1 MKKKIIAVL
10 VSFLVVVP
18 SFAVLNEKDL
28 SQTLSVLRYELRTT
42 NIQME
47 RYKGFVSR
55 STAMQHDQLVHLME
69 RCNELS
75 LMLYSQKQDYTFDL
89 TYALDEVTR
98 EYRAYG
104 QKRLPYDK
112 ILSSLDIEIE
122 RYKRLIHTLKCLPP
136 ALIDNPNDSLSLNYE
151 QPSDSLLAI
160 RDSLLQER
168 RKVHEKLLAD
178 MAKVQMQAQK
188 MDSVAQFVLDSTA
201 RADRDSCI
209 LYAQSLLDV
218 FELSKSQILDD
229 NYSYDDADQRL
240 KEAYDYAQNRYRL
253 VQKNIFVHGQTN
265 YVRILKNFRQNF
277 NLAMRDTKDK
287 YSREYFGDVQSEW
300 RGPMVIGLIGIVLF
314 YLILAVILAA
324 VLVKV
329 AMKYIPYLRTGD
341 FKAHKPVF
349 LLLTGSVIFAVT
361 VLIARAAADQHF
373 FRMAS
378 VLLVDYALML
388 AAVFASLLIRLDSD
402 QIRPGIMAYTPIIIL
417 AITVIFFRIIFI
429 PNRLLNIVFPPLLA
443 IFAIWQYLVWKKNKT
458 RVPKADRFYMMAS
471 LVVIT
476 ASCIVSCVGYVLIAI
491 QFVIWWLFQL
501 TFIQAITT
509 IYYLIGLFKDKF
521 MAKRMRAYR
530 IKHSYLDFSV
540 PGTTIEVS
548 WFYDLVIMV
557 VMPIAGVLSVPLSVY
572 MAANVFDLSEVIL
585 KFIFYP
591 FLNYEKII
599 HLSMSKI
606 VVVLSMYYIFRYL
619 IYVLKS
625 AYRVW
630 KTRREIGK
638 TGQEKIQANQ
648 LNLTLSNNM
657 ISLFG
662 WGLYIIIALGMLKI
676 PTSALKTIGA
686 GLAAGMGFAMKDI
699 LNNFFY
705 GIQLMSGRLRVG
717 DKVEC
722 DGVRGTVDSINY
734 QSTQIISEEGSIM
747 AFPNANLFNKNFKN
761 LTKNH
766 SYELL
771 KLPFGVKYGTD
782 VDMVRKLIVKALKT
796 LQKKDVYGNDIVD
809 PKFGVQVRFMDFGDN
824 SVNLSVYQ
832 FVTVESKYSYA
843 SKAKEIIYNTLNSN
857 GIEIPFPQR
866 DVYVKTVPD
875 SDRKV

>member
-1 MKKKIIAVL
+1 MKKKIIAIL

-28 SQTLSVLRYELRTT
+28 ASTLSVLRHELRTT
-42 NIQME
+42 KVQME
-47 RYKGFVSR
+47 KYQGFVSR
-55 STAMQHDQLVHLME
+55 NAAMQHEQLVRLME

-104 QKRLPYDK
+104 QTRLPFDK
-112 ILSSLDIEIE
+112 IITSLDIEIE
-122 RYKRLIHTLKCLPP
+122 RYQRLIHTLKCLPP
-136 ALIDNPNDSLSLNYE
+136 ALVENPNDSLVLFPAE
-151 QPSDSLLAI
+151 TPSDSLQAV
-160 RDSLLQER
+160 RDSLQEQR

-178 MAKVQMQAQK
+178 MAKVRMEAQK
-188 MDSVAQFVLDSTA
+188 MDSVSQFVLDSAA

-209 LYAQSLLDV
+209 IYAQSMLDM

-240 KEAYDYAQNRYRL
+240 KEAYDYAQNRYRQ
-253 VQKNIFVHGQTN
+253 VQKNIFVHGQIG
-265 YVRILKNFRQNF
+265 YVKILKNFRQNF
-277 NLAMRDTKDK
+277 NLAVRDTKDK
-287 YSREYFGDVQSEW
+287 YSREFFGSVHSEW
-300 RGPMVIGLIGIVLF
+300 RGPMVIGLMGIVLF
-314 YLILAVILAA
+314 YLILSVIIAS
-324 VLVKV
+324 VLLKV
-329 AMKYIPYLRTGD
+329 AMKFIPYFRSRD
-341 FKAHKPVF
+341 FVSHKPLF
-349 LLLTGSVIFAVT
+349 LLFIGSVIFAVT
-361 VLIARAAADQHF
+361 VIGARAAADSHF

-388 AAVFASLLIRLDSD
+388 AAIFASLLIRL
-402 QIRPGIMAYTPIIIL
+402 RPEQMKHGISAYLPIILL
-417 AITVIFFRIIFI
+417 AIIVIFFRIIFI
-429 PNRLLNIVFPPLLA
+429 PNRLLNIVFPPILA
-443 IFAIWQYLVWKKNKT
+443 LFAIWQHRVWRHN
-458 RVPKADRFYMMAS
+458 RESLPKADRYYMMAS
-471 LVVIT
+471 LLILT
-476 ASCIVSCVGYVLIAI
+476 ASFVLSFIGYVLIAI
-491 QFVIWWLFQL
+491 QVVIWWLFQL
-501 TFIQAITT
+501 TFIQTITT
-509 IYYLIGLFKDKF
+509 IYYLIGLFREKF
-521 MAKRMRAYR
+521 MTKRLRAYR

-540 PGTTIEVS
+540 PGTSIEIT
-548 WFYDLVIMV
+548 WFYDLVFMV
-557 VMPIAGVLSVPLSVY
+557 VMPIVGVLSLPLSVY
-572 MAANVFDLSEVIL
+572 MAANVFDLSEVVL
-585 KFIFYP
+585 KFISYP
-591 FLNYEKII
+591 FLNYDKII
-599 HLSMSKI
+599 HLSLLKLVI
-606 VVVLSMYYIFRYL
+606 VASLFYIFSYL
-619 IYVLKS
+619 IYVVKS
-625 AYRVW
+625 VYRVW

-662 WGLYIIIALGMLKI
+662 WGLYIIITLSILKI
-676 PTSALKTIGA
+676 PTAALKTIGA

-782 VDMVRKLIVKALKT
+782 VDQVRKLIVKALKP
-796 LQKKDVYGNDIVD
+796 LQKKDEYGRYVVD

-832 FVTVESKYSYA
+832 FVTVEGKYSYA
-843 SKAKEIIYNTLNSN
+843 SRAKEIIYNTLNEN

-866 DVYVKTVPD
+866 DVYVKTVPTQQP
-875 SDRKV
+875 